1 MEYILGSAIT
11 LVSVIVLNRLLR
23 NSLNENKIN
32 VKISQSYLYKLMSEY
47 DDREN
52 NKSFVETQSFK
63 HIKDQYVRIM
73 IVDTEAYWIRNN
85 QLYVADFIDGEID
98 TESTKEVDTIAMD
111 PVELKKTMFVV
122 EKLTEGETDDLGG
135 PGKS

>member
-11 LVSVIVLNRLLR
+11 LVSIVILNRLLR
-23 NSLNENKIN
+23 SSLKENKLN
-32 VKISQSYLYKLMSEY
+32 VKISQSYLYKLMSDY
-47 DDREN
+47 DNREN
-52 NKSFVETQSFK
+52 NKSFAETQSFK
-63 HIKDQYVRIM
+63 HIKNQYVRIM

-122 EKLTEGETDDLGG
+122 EKLTEGETDDLSGS
-135 PGKS
+135 GKS

>member
-11 LVSVIVLNRLLR
+11 LVSIVILNRLLR
-23 NSLNENKIN
+23 NSLKENKLN
-32 VKISQSYLYKLMSEY
+32 VKISQSYLYKLMSDY
-47 DDREN
+47 DNREN
-52 NKSFVETQSFK
+52 NKSFAETQSFK
-63 HIKDQYVRIM
+63 HIKNQYVRIM

-122 EKLTEGETDDLGG
+122 EKLTEGETDDLSGS
-135 PGKS
+135 GKS

>member
-1 MEYILGSAIT
+1 MEYIFGSVIT
-11 LVSVIVLNRLLR
+11 LICIVVLNRLLR
-23 NSLNENKIN
+23 SSLKESKLD

-52 NKSFVETQSFK
+52 GKPFVETQSFK

-85 QLYVADFIDGEID
+85 QLYVADFINGEID

-122 EKLTEGETDDLGG
+122 EKLTEGETDDFGSA
-135 PGKS
+135 GKS